1 METTTL
7 MFQNKKNCCLMNS
20 RRRTDLARLVFPSCQ
35 LDEVLVERQVVT
47 DGVLISKAQRKQ
59 LA

>member
-1 METTTL
+1 
-7 MFQNKKNCCLMNS
+7 MNS